1 MKKSGFRKYFGEYR
15 WSNIFAMIKNGRSEP
30 DICHEEFKNKLVVI
44 TGATS
49 GIGYHTARKYAAHG
63 ANLLCIN
70 RNPQKSE
77 ALKNEIEREF
87 GVTCDYK
94 IADLSKLTDIF
105 QVSQELSGLT
115 QPIDVLIHNAGIYLT
130 KRAVTPDGLEMVF
143 VVHYLSSFIMNY
155 VLKEKLRAQPKA
167 RIIMVGSEAHRFAA
181 WGLKLDD
188 LNWEK
193 RRYSGLKS
201 YGSAKMAQ
209 LLSMIVF
216 NDYFR
221 NTGVTINTMHPGA
234 VKTDTGQENGPV
246 YKWFKRNF
254 LDRSLKSPEISAEA
268 LYYLGVSKEL
278 ETVSGKFF
286 SLTTPEEPA
295 PPALDR
301 EAACELWDVTI
312 KMAGFQDR
320 NSQEPEGITQEPT
333 GNTKEP
339 DRNTQEPSGNTQEP
353 TGNTKKSNTDTKE
366 PTGNPQE
373 AKSEADV

>member
-1 MKKSGFRKYFGEYR
+1 MKKSKFRKYFAEYR
-15 WSNIFAMIKNGRSEP
+15 WSNIAAMIRNGRSVP
-30 DICHEEFKNKLVVI
+30 AICNDDFNNRLVVI

-49 GIGYHTARKYAAHG
+49 GIGYHTARKYASHG

-77 ALKNEIEREF
+77 ALKQEIESEF

-94 IADLSKLTDIF
+94 IADLSVLSDIF
-105 QVSQELSGLT
+105 RVSEELSALS

-130 KRAVTPDGLEMVF
+130 KRAVTSDGLEMVF
-143 VVHYLSSFIMNY
+143 AVHYLSSFIINY
-155 VLKEKLRAQPKA
+155 TLMRKLMAQQNA

-181 WGLKLDD
+181 WGLRLDD
-188 LNWEK
+188 LNWER

-254 LDRSLKSPEISAEA
+254 LDKSLRPPEVSAEA
-268 LYYLGVSKEL
+268 LYYLGAAKEL
-278 ETVSGKFF
+278 EKVSGRFF
-286 SLTTPEEPA
+286 SLTTEEEPA

-301 EAACELWDVTI
+301 EEAYELWDITLKLAGLEEI
-312 KMAGFQDR
+312 KTAEQPAER
-320 NSQEPEGITQEPT
+320 
-333 GNTKEP
+333 
-339 DRNTQEPSGNTQEP
+339 
-353 TGNTKKSNTDTKE
+353 SN
-366 PTGNPQE
+366 
-373 AKSEADV
+373 